1 MEPLKRKKGS
11 PTIASKAW
19 GLLNEQEQQ
28 LALTQAKNLIAYG
41 EKLRAL
47 KKAVEELIRKID
59 TTNRPL
65 TDEEIK
71 TFTNRYQ
78 TLFLGL

>member
-1 MEPLKRKKGS
+1 VEPMKKKKGNQ
-11 PTIASKAW
+11 TIAGKAW
-19 GLLNEQEQQ
+19 DLLNEQEQQ
-28 LALTQAKNLIAYG
+28 LALTQAKNLIAYDT
-41 EKLRAL
+41 KLCTL
-47 KKAVEELIRKID
+47 KKAVEELIRKIN